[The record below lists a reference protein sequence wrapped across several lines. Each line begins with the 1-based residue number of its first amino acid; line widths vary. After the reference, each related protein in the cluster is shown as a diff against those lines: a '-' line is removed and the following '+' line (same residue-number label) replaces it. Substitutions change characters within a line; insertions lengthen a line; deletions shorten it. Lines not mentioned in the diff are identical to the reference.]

1 MFARLFSIARNTF
14 TETIR
19 QPIYGVLLL
28 ATIFLLII
36 NIFLAGFTL
45 EDDDKLLMDL
55 GLCTILLSGL
65 FLAAFS
71 ATGVLTREIENKTAM
86 TIVSK
91 PVTRPVF
98 LLGKYVGLI
107 LAQFLAFYICF
118 LVFMLTMHHKV
129 LQNASDPWDWPAII
143 FGLGFMLVGLVA
155 AAAAN
160 YFYGKEFSST
170 ALALVTPLLTV
181 GTIITSFFDREFN
194 PTAFGQGY
202 FHAQNFVAA
211 ALLMMALAVV
221 AAVALAVS
229 TRLGQVMTLLTCTV
243 VLIGGFLS
251 DWLFG
256 QYREESVVAAF
267 AYSIIPNMNF
277 FWVVDAAAAGVEV
290 PLQFLVNAG
299 GYAVLYVVAIL
310 LVGIALFQRREIG

>member
-1 MFARLFSIARNTF
+1 MFTRLVSIARNTF

-28 ATIFLLII
+28 ATIALLII
-36 NIFLAGFTL
+36 NVFLAGFTL

-98 LLGKYVGLI
+98 LLGKYAGLI
-107 LAQFLAFYICF
+107 LAQFLAFYISF
-118 LVFMLTMHHKV
+118 LIFLLTMHHKV
-129 LQNASDPWDWPAII
+129 LQSAADPWDWPAII
-143 FGLGFMLVGLVA
+143 FGLGFLMVGIFA

-160 YFYGKEFSST
+160 FFYGKEFSST
-170 ALALVTPLLTV
+170 ALALGTPLLTV
-181 GTIITSFFDREFN
+181 GTIITSFFDREFH
-194 PTAFGQGY
+194 PTAFGEGY
-202 FHAQNFVAA
+202 FDAQLVVAA
-211 ALLMMALAVV
+211 ILLMMALAVV

-229 TRLGQVMTLLTCTV
+229 TRLGQVMTLLTCTI
-243 VLIGGFLS
+243 VLIAGFLS

-256 QYREESVVAAF
+256 QYRDESAF
-267 AYSIIPNMNF
+267 ANLLYKITPNMNF

-290 PLQFLVNAG
+290 PLQFLLHAG
-299 GYAVLYVVAIL
+299 GYAALYVMAIL
-310 LVGIALFQRREIG
+310 LIGVALFQRREIG